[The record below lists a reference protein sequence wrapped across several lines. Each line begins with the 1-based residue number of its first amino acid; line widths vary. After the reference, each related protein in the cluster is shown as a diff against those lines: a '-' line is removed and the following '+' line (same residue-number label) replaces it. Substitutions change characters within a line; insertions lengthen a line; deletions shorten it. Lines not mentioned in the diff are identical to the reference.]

1 MARYEENVYPR
12 NPHRRHTSP
21 PPIDFTRRTPSH
33 DATRDGGPLSPED
46 TSILKRA
53 LEKREFTLI
62 GEDEVLKS
70 YDYVIAGGGLAGLVL
85 ASRLSEDSS
94 RSVLVLE
101 AGMSGDEVK
110 SRVDSPAGA
119 YYQSIV
125 GSDYDWK
132 HVTENQPNLNN
143 RDISWPRGKILG
155 GSTAMNAMYLVR
167 PSRTELDSWSNLLT
181 SAQDTTS
188 FPSSS
193 TSLWTWDSLF
203 AGMRKSENF
212 TAPSPE
218 PWAIGGNFAFSA
230 ANHGTGGPM
239 SLSYPE
245 VMFSIVG
252 NWTGALERAG
262 IEPLSEPNGG
272 VTLGG
277 FITPSS
283 VNPTNLT
290 RSYSRPAYI
299 DSLPPRSNL
308 HILPEATVTKV
319 GFSERV
325 RSDANEVIANTVEFG
340 RESGGM
346 RYVVGVLREVVLA
359 GGPLGSPKILLHSGV
374 GPADVLGQVGIDVVS
389 EVPGVGQHL
398 QDHMTAGIVWESRV
412 ETAGDVQQTGTDF
425 ASSREF
431 LSFINDAVAFVNM
444 SLLFDGNDAAIS
456 AFQTEI
462 RTQLANIT
470 STSADGTTTNTM
482 IPSSSLEVVEGYK
495 ATYELTAT
503 TFFENSAQIEMLMSV
518 ISPGVISIQS
528 ALQHPYSRGRVY
540 INSTNPFDPIVIDPQ
555 YFSHPAD
562 RTIMRQGV
570 KLVRQVGVALG
581 DLLGPETVPG
591 TAIQTDEEID
601 AWLTRSGANTQ
612 YHPAGSCAMLPK
624 KWGGVVDGKMR
635 VYGVANVRVVDS
647 SVFPYEFAA
656 HLASVTFGVAEV
668 MSGVIE
674 SESFEVPR
682 QARVDDNSLGR
693 QGSGARANLVEV
705 GAVVLAGLVGVYG
718 VM

>member
-1 MARYEENVYPR
+1 MKNPLRLACLIALATSTVSVSATPTAHDFSARYEQNIYPR
-12 NPHRRHTSP
+12 NPHHAHYAKRQP
-21 PPIDFTRRTPSH
+21 QPIEFSQR
-33 DATRDGGPLSPED
+33 DADTLSPED
-46 TSILKRA
+46 TQILRRA
-53 LEKREFTLI
+53 LSKREFTLVS
-62 GEDEVLKS
+62 EDEVLKS
-70 YDYVIAGGGLAGLVL
+70 YDYIIAGGGLAGLVL
-85 ASRLSEDSS
+85 ASRLSADSS

-101 AGMSGDEVK
+101 AGLSGDEVK
-110 SRVDSPAGA
+110 DRVDSPAGA

-132 HVTENQPNLNN
+132 HVTVEQPNLNN

-167 PSRTELDSWSNLLT
+167 PSRTELDAWSTLLT
-181 SAQDTTS
+181 SAQDSAS
-188 FPSSS
+188 FPASS
-193 TSLWTWDSLF
+193 TALWTWDSLF

-218 PWAIGGNFAFSA
+218 PWAIGGNFSFSA
-230 ANHGTGGPM
+230 ENHGSGGPM

-245 VMFSIVG
+245 VMFTIVG
-252 NWTGALERAG
+252 NWTTALERAG
-262 IEPLSEPNGG
+262 IPALEAPNGG

-308 HILPEATVTKV
+308 HILAEATVTKV
-319 GFSERV
+319 GFSDQV
-325 RSDANEVIANTVEFG
+325 RSDTNELIANTVEFAK
-340 RESGGM
+340 ESGST
-346 RYVVGVLREVVLA
+346 RYVVGVSREVILA

-374 GPADVLGQVGIDVVS
+374 GPKDVLEQVGIDVVN
-389 EVPGVGQHL
+389 ELPGVGQHL

-425 ASSREF
+425 SRSREF

-444 SLLFDGNDAAIS
+444 SLLFDGSTAALT

-462 RTQLANIT
+462 RGALSNIT
-470 STSADGTTTNTM
+470 STSTDGTTTNTM
-482 IPSSSLEVVEGYK
+482 IPSASLEVVEGYK

-518 ISPGVISIQS
+518 ISPGVVSIQS
-528 ALQHPYSRGRVY
+528 AVQHPYSRGRVY

-570 KLVRQVGVALG
+570 KLVRQVGAALG
-581 DLLGPETVPG
+581 DALGPEITPG
-591 TAIQTDEEID
+591 TAVQTDEEID
-601 AWLTRSGANTQ
+601 NWLTRQGANTQ
-612 YHPAGSCAMLPK
+612 YHPAGSCTMLPK
-624 KWGGVVDGKMR
+624 KWGWCRGWEDEGV
-635 VYGVANVRVVDS
+635 
-647 SVFPYEFAA
+647 
-656 HLASVTFGVAEV
+656 
-668 MSGVIE
+668 
-674 SESFEVPR
+674 
-682 QARVDDNSLGR
+682 
-693 QGSGARANLVEV
+693 RAGEC
-705 GAVVLAGLVGVYG
+705 
-718 VM
+718 